1 MLSER
6 AERVLAVHQDRLAGM
21 YRGDNPGHVF
31 SIAGLPLGYDTG
43 PAALEAPR
51 QWVSRCVDDLG
62 RPMALVEDAVTF
74 RPPVLEPGT
83 HGVHFV
89 DALFGA
95 EVFAGAGQVWSREL
109 VGDLVD
115 LSCPDPSESPLA
127 VKAIECA
134 RTSLEATAGRVWLGT
149 VVLASPLNV
158 GVNLWGER
166 LLAALI
172 NEPESAVTGLRTVTD
187 TIAGLHRAYRQAVP
201 PDTLR
206 FYAASSRFAP
216 AGFGH
221 ICGCTT
227 QLVSRAVYEEHVA
240 PLDRE
245 ILGLYPEGGSI
256 HLCGAHEHLIPVFR
270 DMEELRAVQLNDR
283 ASDGFPHYYAGLR
296 DDQLIYVTPSEQM
309 PLDRILAISG
319 GHRVIIQSCIGERIG
334 LRKPLEAE

>member
-6 AERVLAVHQDRLAGM
+6 AQQALALHEDRLAGM
-21 YRGDNPGHVF
+21 YRGDDPDHVF

-43 PAALEAPR
+43 PAALEEPR
-51 QWVSRCVDDLG
+51 QWAEGCVDELG
-62 RPMALVEDAVTF
+62 RHIALVEDVITF

-89 DALFGA
+89 DALLGA
-95 EVFAGAGQVWSREL
+95 EVFSHAGQVWSREL
-109 VGDLVD
+109 AGDLED
-115 LSCPDPSESPLA
+115 LRCPDLRACPLA

-134 RTSLEATAGRVWLGT
+134 RVGFEATAGRIWMGT

-158 GVNLWGER
+158 GVSLWGER
-166 LLAALI
+166 LLAALAR
-172 NEPESAVTGLRTVTD
+172 EPELASVGLRTVTD
-187 TIAGLHRAYRQAVP
+187 TITGLHRAYQQAVP
-201 PDTLR
+201 PSTLR

-227 QLVSRAVYEEHVA
+227 QLVSRAVHEGHVA
-240 PLDRE
+240 SLDRE

-270 DMEELRAVQLNDR
+270 GMRELRAVQLNDR
-283 ASDGFPHYYAGLR
+283 ASDGFAHYYAGLR

-319 GHRVIIQSCIGERIG
+319 GHRVIIQSCIGERIR
-334 LRKPLEAE
+334 LTSPTEVE